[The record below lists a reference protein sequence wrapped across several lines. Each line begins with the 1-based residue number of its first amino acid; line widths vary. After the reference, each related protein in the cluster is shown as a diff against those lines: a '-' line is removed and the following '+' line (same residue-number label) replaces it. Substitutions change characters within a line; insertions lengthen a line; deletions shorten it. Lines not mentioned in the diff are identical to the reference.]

1 MDSLIFL
8 CVKPP
13 ERKLLRIK
21 LDENLPEALVPVLA
35 ELGHET
41 DTVPQENLA
50 GQADETVWDAAQQA
64 GRFLITQD
72 LDFSN
77 SHKFVPGTHQ
87 GILLLRLR
95 DPGRLALLQIV
106 EMLFNTEP
114 VDSWRGCLVVATE
127 RKLRVLRPL
136 DREE

>member
-1 MDSLIFL
+1 MK
-8 CVKPP
+8 V
-13 ERKLLRIK
+13 K

-35 ELGHET
+35 ELGHGT

-50 GQADETVWDAAQQA
+50 GQADETGWDAAQQA

-77 SHKFVPGTHQ
+77 SHKFMPGTHY

-106 EMLFNTEP
+106 EMLFRTEL

-127 RKLRVLRPL
+127 RKLRVLRPQKQ
-136 DREE
+136 EE